1 MKGTDAEGYVVV
13 VSNDT
18 GVKGVGFIN
27 GGWKR
32 NMWEGNIGVMME
44 AERYPM
50 DCIERVPKE
59 SGGHGATQVWV
70 GQWAA
75 RAEERWLPSEVLEGR
90 VMVSR
95 KQLNEGWHVR
105 EAMMERASSIHFN

>member
-1 MKGTDAEGYVVV
+1 MAPQVQ
-13 VSNDT
+13 S
-18 GVKGVGFIN
+18 
-27 GGWKR
+27 
-32 NMWEGNIGVMME
+32 
-44 AERYPM
+44 
-50 DCIERVPKE
+50 
-59 SGGHGATQVWV
+59 QVWV

-105 EAMMERASSIHFN
+105 EVMMERASSIHFD